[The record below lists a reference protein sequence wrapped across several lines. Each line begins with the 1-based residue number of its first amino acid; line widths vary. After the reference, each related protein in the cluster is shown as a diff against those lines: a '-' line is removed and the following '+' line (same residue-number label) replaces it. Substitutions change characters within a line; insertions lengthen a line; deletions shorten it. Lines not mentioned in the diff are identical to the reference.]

1 MRPGPEPPAGGISP
15 ARLLEDLARFVPGD
29 EPERISL
36 ERIRELVRAAPDPFT
51 RARTDHVTGSAVI
64 ARPSGEAFLFVYHRR
79 LDRWLQPGGHVEPGD
94 SSVFETARREA
105 LEETGVTA
113 LEAPIGP
120 RVLDVD
126 VHPIPG
132 SADRPAHVHF
142 DLRHL
147 LTTTQDRLSIQSAEV
162 RRAAWFTF
170 EEALAAGVDA
180 SLARALRKARA
191 ALRGQR

>member
-1 MRPGPEPPAGGISP
+1 MSPGSRPPARGISP
-15 ARLLEDLARFVPGD
+15 ARLLEDLGRFVPGD
-29 EPERISL
+29 EEERISL
-36 ERIRELVRAAPDPFT
+36 ERIRALLGGATDPFT
-51 RARTDHVTGSAVI
+51 RAQTDHVTGSAVI
-64 ARPSGEAFLFVYHRR
+64 ARPSGEAFLFVFHRR
-79 LDRWLQPGGHVEPGD
+79 LDRWLQPGGHVETGD

-105 LEETGVTA
+105 REETGVAA

-126 VHPIPG
+126 VHPIPA
-132 SADRPAHVHF
+132 SADRPGHVHF

-147 LTTTQDRLSIQSAEV
+147 LTTTEDRLSVQSSEV

-170 EEALAAGVDA
+170 DEALAAGVDA

-191 ALRGQR
+191 TLRGQR